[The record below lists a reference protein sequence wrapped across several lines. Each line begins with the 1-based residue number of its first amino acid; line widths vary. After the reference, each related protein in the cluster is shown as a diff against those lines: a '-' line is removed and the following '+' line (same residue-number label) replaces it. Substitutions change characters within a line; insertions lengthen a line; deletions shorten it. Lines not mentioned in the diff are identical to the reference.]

1 MNHNN
6 ICKINIIM
14 KVYMSDK
21 KKLNLEIEEITEDE
35 TLYDYQKLI
44 KMFDGEKNIPL
55 RKNKSKPANNKIFE
69 KSENILET
77 KITTSD
83 VNLTE
88 MDKIN
93 EIKNLEEEMEEKIEA
108 DTITIRK
115 KQKFK
120 LQNVQKKR
128 DILKGILSKK
138 TYGQKRNN
146 RPFLMR
152 LTKK

>member
-6 ICKINIIM
+6 ICKINIVM

-21 KKLNLEIEEITEDE
+21 NKLNLEIEEITEDE

-44 KMFDGEKNIPL
+44 KMFDGEKNIPI
-55 RKNKSKPANNKIFE
+55 RKNKSKQINNKIFE

-77 KITTSD
+77 KKNGSEVNIT
-83 VNLTE
+83 E
-88 MDKIN
+88 IDKIN
-93 EIKNLEEEMEEKIEA
+93 EIKNLEEEMEEKIEV

-138 TYGQKRNN
+138 THD
-146 RPFLMR
+146 
-152 LTKK
+152 

>member
-6 ICKINIIM
+6 ICKINIVM

-21 KKLNLEIEEITEDE
+21 NKLNLEIEEITEDE

-44 KMFDGEKNIPL
+44 KMFDGEKNIPI
-55 RKNKSKPANNKIFE
+55 RKNKSKQINNKIFE

-77 KITTSD
+77 KKNGSEVNIT
-83 VNLTE
+83 E
-88 MDKIN
+88 IDKIN
-93 EIKNLEEEMEEKIEA
+93 EIKNLEEEMEEKIEV

-138 TYGQKRNN
+138 THDQKRNN